1 MNHILIT
8 GGAGFVGS
16 SLAILFKKEF
26 PKLNISVLDNLKR
39 RGSELNISRL
49 KQNGVDF
56 FHGDIRIKSD
66 FDQINKF
73 DLLIDC
79 AAEPSVQAGFT
90 SSPMYVLDTN
100 LNGTINS
107 LETCRQHESAI
118 IFLSTSR
125 VYPIKILNEISLLET
140 KTRFEITEKN
150 TYGLTNEGITENL
163 SLNGFRS
170 LYGST
175 KLASELLI
183 TEYNSIY
190 GLKSIINRCGVL
202 TGPWQMGKVDQGFI
216 VLWIAQH
223 LFNGKLSYNGYG
235 SMGKQVR
242 DILHVNDL
250 FKLLMIQVSDLNL
263 YNGNIYNVGGG
274 LKNSISLLE
283 MTTLCENIT
292 GNKIKID
299 KKIETNMSDIPIYI
313 TDNTK
318 IKSISGWMPSITIP
332 EIIDDVYSWLF
343 ENQELL
349 KSILK

>member
-1 MNHILIT
+1 
-8 GGAGFVGS
+8 
-16 SLAILFKKEF
+16 
-26 PKLNISVLDNLKR
+26 
-39 RGSELNISRL
+39 
-49 KQNGVDF
+49 
-56 FHGDIRIKSD
+56 
-66 FDQINKF
+66 
-73 DLLIDC
+73 
-79 AAEPSVQAGFT
+79 
-90 SSPMYVLDTN
+90 MYVLDTN
-100 LNGTINS
+100 LNGTINC
-107 LETCRQHESAI
+107 LETCRQHGSAI

-125 VYPIKILNEISLLET
+125 VYPIKVLNQISLFET
-140 KTRFEITEKN
+140 KTRFEIDEKN
-150 TYGLTNEGITENL
+150 IYGVSKEGITENL
-163 SLNGFRS
+163 TLNGFRS

-183 TEYNSIY
+183 TEYNCIY

-250 FKLLMIQVSDLNL
+250 FKLLMIQISDLNL

-283 MTTLCENIT
+283 MTSLCENIT
-292 GNKIKID
+292 GNKITVE
-299 KKIETNMSDIPIYI
+299 KKFETNMSDIPLYI
-313 TDNTK
+313 SDNSK
-318 IKSISGWMPSITIP
+318 INSISGWMPSITIS
-332 EIIDDVYSWLF
+332 EIIEDVYSWLF
-343 ENQELL
+343 KNQELL

>member
-16 SLAILFKKEF
+16 SIAILFKKEF
-26 PKLNISVLDNLKR
+26 PKLHISVLDNLKR
-39 RGSELNISRL
+39 RGSELSISRL
-49 KQNGVDF
+49 KQNGVNF

-79 AAEPSVQAGFT
+79 AAEPSVQAGLT

-100 LNGTINS
+100 LNGTINC
-107 LETCRQHESAI
+107 LETCRQHGSAI

-125 VYPIKILNEISLLET
+125 VYPIKVLNQISLFET
-140 KTRFEITEKN
+140 KTRFEIDEKN
-150 TYGLTNEGITENL
+150 INGVSKEGITEDL
-163 SLNGFRS
+163 TLNGFRS

-183 TEYNSIY
+183 TEYNYIY

-250 FKLLMIQVSDLNL
+250 FKLLMIQISDLNL

-283 MTTLCENIT
+283 MTSLCENIT
-292 GNKIKID
+292 GNKITVE
-299 KKIETNMSDIPIYI
+299 KKFETNLSDIPLYI
-313 TDNTK
+313 SDNSK
-318 IKSISGWMPSITIP
+318 INSISGWMPSITIP
-332 EIIDDVYSWLF
+332 EIIEDVYSWLF
-343 ENQELL
+343 KNQELL